1 MLPLRSTCSRWTR
14 VRDAIALFEINH
26 WPGPPTTQKVSGPL
40 TQNYFAL
47 VNLCNTKS
55 LMRTERKSFFC
66 YIVQLF
72 ASEED
77 PQGLK
82 MDAKISLL
90 GGPEESFCVGGG
102 PGPIHRG
109 GGDSALFRPSIEI
122 FRFMGHLRLPSVRLS
137 LKVLRA
143 WKAQPCR
150 AAFSRFR

>member
-1 MLPLRSTCSRWTR
+1 
-14 VRDAIALFEINH
+14 
-26 WPGPPTTQKVSGPL
+26 
-40 TQNYFAL
+40 
-47 VNLCNTKS
+47 
-55 LMRTERKSFFC
+55 MRTERKSFFC

-109 GGDSALFRPSIEI
+109 GGGSALLKYFS
-122 FRFMGHLRLPSVRLS
+122 FYGTFTTSLS
-137 LKVLRA
+137 SSLFESFKGLE
-143 WKAQPCR
+143 
-150 AAFSRFR
+150 SSTM